1 VNIKEIGMDQVM
13 ILPPKPG
20 TCPVCAVKHDPA
32 WPHNRDSLY
41 YQMRF
46 QQQHGRFPNWADA
59 IAHCSEEMKAAWK
72 EALLE
77 KGVKPELLEEH
88 GQQRVDGV

>member
-1 VNIKEIGMDQVM
+1 MDVKEIGMDKVM

-20 TCPVCAVKHDPA
+20 TCPECAVAHDPEQ
-32 WPHNRDSLY
+32 PHNRDSLF

-46 QQQHGRFPNWADA
+46 YQKHGHFPTWGDA
-59 IAHCSEEMKAAWK
+59 MAHCSEAVKALWR
-72 EALLE
+72 EALAE
-77 KGVKPELLEEH
+77 RGVAPEQLEEH

>member
-1 VNIKEIGMDQVM
+1 MNIKEIGMDQVM

-41 YQMRF
+41 YLMRF

-59 IAHCSEEMKAAWK
+59 MAHCSEEMKAAWK